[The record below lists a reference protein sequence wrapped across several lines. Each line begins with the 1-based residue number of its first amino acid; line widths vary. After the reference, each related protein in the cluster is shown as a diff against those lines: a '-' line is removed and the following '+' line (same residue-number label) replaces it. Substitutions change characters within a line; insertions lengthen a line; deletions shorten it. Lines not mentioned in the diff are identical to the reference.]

1 MPTCFV
7 LEMAL
12 AEIHLLSFLSQ
23 HAHWGLC
30 RCYVYFSVFVHI
42 ITHIYIYN
50 IYIYIY
56 INMHAFPVET
66 TDVFFLLASAVR
78 LSCLISSSHT
88 SRMTWAVQQRLV
100 AHGRSSSGWDSESL

>member
-1 MPTCFV
+1 
-7 LEMAL
+7 
-12 AEIHLLSFLSQ
+12 
-23 HAHWGLC
+23 
-30 RCYVYFSVFVHI
+30 
-42 ITHIYIYN
+42 
-50 IYIYIY
+50 
-56 INMHAFPVET
+56 MHAFPVET